1 MSLPEFSL
9 KNPYAI
15 IALALIVISLGSFA
29 FWQVPTDLFP
39 DTMPPQVVIVT
50 AQQGAAARDVTNNI
64 TRVIE
69 KELGSL
75 SGLKR
80 IVSTS
85 RDEVSSIN
93 VEFVY
98 AKPIGEAVIDVQNA
112 ISRIRGNLPQDIA
125 EPRLYRITDATRPL
139 VTLALSPEP
148 DSLKSL
154 ADIRLL
160 AENDLK
166 DRLLSVAGVGDV
178 QVFGGDRHELE
189 VRVDRDALTAHG
201 LTLDDVIS
209 VLALQNVSAPGGTVY
224 TADREHLLRI
234 SGAFHSLDPLKNL
247 PLNTSAG
254 GRVYL
259 RNIASVELGTADRRS
274 LYHGNGINAVAVNV
288 LRPEQGETVSA
299 INNLKQALPDI
310 QKSYPDIRFD
320 MTDDQQPLI
329 DLNVSG
335 MRSSLWQAVAL
346 TVLVILAFLA
356 NLRAAGVVS
365 VAIPLSFLSAMV
377 VLWFSPYTLNM
388 VTLSGLIVA
397 VGMVVDASVVVL
409 ENIYR
414 HHATSPSLSSREAA
428 VIGARQVAAPITA
441 GMLTTVV
448 VLIPVL
454 FAGGYTGRIMQP
466 LNIMIISTLV
476 ASLLISLTVIPILAA
491 RLLNKSQRERK
502 IYQLLA
508 KPMASLLELLAN
520 FYLGWVKIALNHRI
534 LFLGVTVIFLIFT
547 MRVVKPLLGGEQ
559 MPPMD
564 TGIAIVEFDTNS
576 SFLPHR
582 VEAVLSQVEDLLQQ
596 TPEVESISAVVGSE
610 IDAISFGG
618 GGGTAQT
625 GKITVHLSPRT
636 ERSRSIWQI
645 EEGWRQ
651 QLPLIEGLRT
661 FRVSEYGATPVATTK
676 APFNIIIS
684 GPNTRV
690 LDHLADK
697 VLHRLRGTPGLLDLR
712 RTWYQDKVEQ
722 QVTVDPELARLYA
735 TSPAAVATVLRTA
748 VQGQVA
754 STMTLENY
762 LDIPIRVRYQSDQV
776 QHISQLQ
783 QVSIPTT
790 YGPVLLSNLARID
803 ENRDQPFLTRENLTS
818 TIDITAGNQVLTIAE
833 VTQQAQQRLNDLP
846 LPAGYTLEIAGTL
859 RDMNESGQELGQALL
874 IGLVLLFILLL
885 ALFKSFIHPFTIML
899 SIPLAAAGGMWGLLA
914 FNKPFCMPALMG
926 IILLGGTI
934 VNNAILM
941 LDFILEARRSGT
953 AKDEAILQSVQLR
966 LRPILMTAVS
976 TVVGF
981 SPLIFEMAVGLER
994 MSPLGIAA
1002 ASGLLFGTV
1011 VTLVII
1017 PVIYSTLDSL
1027 TEVIGTLLSQ
1037 RKRIPVSMGLLVLF
1051 ILFSGNQVRAMQL
1064 PAQLSFEKAVEIALQ
1079 YNPTLAQAQAQTA
1092 LQEGGIRVAGAPGK
1106 LQLNLESG
1114 ISSSQESHAVV
1125 PGLASAGQIFDRQLF
1140 QATLSARVLLTDFGR
1155 TRAALEAATS
1165 NRNAS
1170 LLHEQRR
1177 KQEIVF
1183 AVAREYLSILA
1194 LDDLLQAAEASR
1206 ESLYALEQKTELLIS
1221 QGKVPHID
1229 QLKIQLQLAEVENV
1243 LVDYHGVK
1251 RKRRAVL
1258 AGLLGIEE
1266 RLPALLPINA
1276 GDELPA
1282 SSFSE
1287 NLPAESDRRVDI
1299 AAFEEELKASQSR
1312 VKEAQ
1317 LRYLPE
1323 IEFWAIAGLYGGND
1337 PLDSTMQ
1344 PAEEKWEDDLTVGIR
1359 LKIPLLDGRYRNG
1372 KLIQAEADQ
1381 NIMKQQLK
1389 RKRIAV
1395 LEETEIAYSDLES
1408 ARAKLEVTRRM
1419 VIQTQETL
1427 RIEQLKYEVG
1437 KGAITSVLDSE
1448 ANFLKTQSLV
1458 TEAKAA
1464 VTIARL
1470 ALSLARGSIAINSEN
1485 MGLK

>member
-1 MSLPEFSL
+1 MSLSEFSL
-9 KNPYAI
+9 KNPYTI
-15 IALALIVISLGSFA
+15 VALAMVIVSLGSFA
-29 FWQVPTDLFP
+29 FWRVPTDLFP
-39 DTMPPQVVIVT
+39 DTVPPQVVIVT

-64 TRVIE
+64 TKIIE

-93 VEFVY
+93 AEFVY

-112 ISRIRGNLPQDIA
+112 ISRIRGNLPQAIT

-139 VTLALSPEP
+139 VTLSLSPKQ

-166 DRLLSVAGVGDV
+166 DRLLSISGVGDV
-178 QVFGGDRHELE
+178 QVFGGYRHEVE
-189 VRVDRDALTAHG
+189 VRVDRDALTAYG
-201 LTLDDVIS
+201 LTLDDVIRL
-209 VLALQNVSAPGGTVY
+209 LALQNVSAPGGTVY
-224 TADREHLLRI
+224 TAGKEHLLRI
-234 SGAFHSLDPLKNL
+234 SGEFSQMDSLGDLPLK
-247 PLNTSAG
+247 TSVG

-259 RNIASVELGTADRRS
+259 RNVASIKLGTADRRS
-274 LYHGNGINAVAVNV
+274 IYHGNGINAVAINV
-288 LRPEQGETVSA
+288 LRPEKGQTVAA

-310 QKSYPDIRFD
+310 QKSYPDINFD
-320 MTDDQQPLI
+320 ITDDQQPLI

-335 MRSSLWQAVAL
+335 MRSSLWQAVVL
-346 TVLVILAFLA
+346 TVLVILAFLS
-356 NLRAAGVVS
+356 NLRAASVVS

-414 HHATSPSLSSREAA
+414 HFASTSSLSSREAA
-428 VIGARQVAAPITA
+428 VLGAQQVAAPITA

-448 VLIPVL
+448 VLVPVL

-476 ASLLISLTVIPILAA
+476 ASLLISLTVIPIMAS
-491 RLLNKSQRERK
+491 RLLGKAQQSRK
-502 IYQLLA
+502 FFGLLA
-508 KPMASLLELLAN
+508 KPMTAALDLLTR
-520 FYLGWVKIALNHRI
+520 FYLGWVKTALNHRV
-534 LFLGVTVIFLIFT
+534 LFLGITVVFLIFT

-564 TGIAIVEFDTNS
+564 TGIAIVEFDTGS
-576 SFLPHR
+576 SLPPQQ
-582 VEAVLSQVEDLLQQ
+582 VEAVLNRVEGLLQK

-610 IDAISFGG
+610 IDAISFSG
-618 GGGTAQT
+618 GGGTAQA

-676 APFNIIIS
+676 APFNIVLS
-684 GPNTRV
+684 GPDTRV
-690 LDHLADK
+690 LDRLADK

-722 QVTVDPELARLYA
+722 QIAVEPELARLYA
-735 TSPAAVATVLRTA
+735 TSPASVATVLRTA
-748 VQGQVA
+748 VQGRVA
-754 STMTLENY
+754 STMSLENF
-762 LDIPIRVRYQSDQV
+762 LDIPIRVRYQADQV
-776 QHISQLQ
+776 RNISQLK
-783 QVSIPTT
+783 QVSVPTT
-790 YGPVLLSNLARID
+790 YGLVPLSNLASIE

-833 VTQQAQQRLNDLP
+833 VTQQAQQRLEDLQ

-885 ALFKSFIHPFTIML
+885 ALFRSFLHPFTIML

-941 LDFILEARRSGT
+941 LDFILEARRGGT

-1027 TEVIGTLLSQ
+1027 TELTGTLLKKG
-1037 RKRIPVSMGLLVLF
+1037 KRVPVSMGLLLIF
-1051 ILFSGNQVRAMQL
+1051 TLSSGGQVRAMQL
-1064 PAQLSFEKAVEIALQ
+1064 PAQLSFEKAVDIALQ
-1079 YNPTLAQAQAQTA
+1079 NNPDLVQAQAQTA
-1092 LQEGGIRVAGAPGK
+1092 LHEGGIRVAAAPGK
-1106 LQLNLESG
+1106 LQINLESG
-1114 ISSSQESHAVV
+1114 ISSSKESHAVV
-1125 PGLASAGQIFDRQLF
+1125 PGLAPASQIFDRQLF
-1140 QATLSARVLLTDFGR
+1140 QTTLSARVLVTDFGR
-1155 TRAALEAATS
+1155 TQAALEAATS
-1165 NRNAS
+1165 NKNAS
-1170 LLHEQRR
+1170 LLQEQRR
-1177 KQEIVF
+1177 KQEIIF
-1183 AVAREYLSILA
+1183 AVAKEYLSILA
-1194 LDDLLQAAEASR
+1194 LDDLLKAAEASR
-1206 ESLYALEQKTELLIS
+1206 ESLCALEQKTELLIS
-1221 QGKVPHID
+1221 QGRVPNID
-1229 QLKIQLQLAEVENV
+1229 RLKIQLQLAEIENS
-1243 LVDYHGVK
+1243 LVDYHGIK

-1258 AGLLGIEE
+1258 AGLLGLEQQ
-1266 RLPALLPINA
+1266 LPSLLPITEEA
-1276 GDELPA
+1276 ELLA
-1282 SSFSE
+1282 SSLSE
-1287 NLPAESDRRVDI
+1287 NVSGDTSRRADV
-1299 AAFEEELKASQSR
+1299 AALEEELKTSQYR
-1312 VKEAQ
+1312 VKEAR
-1317 LRYLPE
+1317 LRYRPE
-1323 IEFWAIAGLYGGND
+1323 IELWGVAGIYGADD
-1337 PLDSTMQ
+1337 PVDSTMQ
-1344 PAEEKWEDDLTVGIR
+1344 TADEKWEDDVTVGIR
-1359 LKIPLLDGRYRNG
+1359 LKIPLLDGHFRNG
-1372 KLIQAEADQ
+1372 KLVQAKANQ

-1395 LEETEIAYSDLES
+1395 LEETEVAHSDLES

-1419 VIQTQETL
+1419 SAQAQEAQ
-1427 RIEQLKYEVG
+1427 RIEQLKYEAG
-1437 KGAITSVLDSE
+1437 KGTITNVLDSE
-1448 ANFLKTQSLV
+1448 ADFLKTQSLAA
-1458 TEAKAA
+1458 EAKATVA
-1464 VTIARL
+1464 IARL
-1470 ALSLARGSIAINSEN
+1470 ALSLARGNL
-1485 MGLK
+1485 GLDAEGTGVK